1 VRLTGAAE
9 RAGEEPMRTIAI
21 INRKGGCGK
30 TAAAVSLA
38 GALGETGR
46 RALLIDLDPQGS
58 ASSWIGPGPTDGR
71 ELFEAFIGT
80 QSLVDL
86 AEPSRAPG
94 VDIVP
99 ASSWLV
105 TAERTLQVDL
115 ALGAIRAFERLP
127 AAWDFVFIDCP
138 PTLGYLASAALC
150 GCREAVLPLQP
161 HGLDA
166 SGIEPVLE
174 EMARIRQQLNP
185 ALLLTGIVV
194 GRVSRT
200 NHARDVIAGLRE
212 TYDGDLFETTIR
224 DSIRV
229 PEAAAAGVAVTAY
242 VPDAKVAADI
252 RAVAQEL
259 VARDPNRKD
268 SIAVEADHQ
277 AGWRGLVGRLV
288 GSRS

>member
-1 VRLTGAAE
+1 
-9 RAGEEPMRTIAI
+9 MRTIAM

-30 TAAAVSLA
+30 TAATVSLA
-38 GALGETGR
+38 GALGESGR
-46 RALLIDLDPQGS
+46 RTLVIDLDPQGS

-71 ELFEAFIGT
+71 ELFETFLGT
-80 QSLVDL
+80 QSLIDL
-86 AEPSRAPG
+86 AQPSRAAG

-115 ALGAIRAFERLP
+115 ALGAIRALERLP
-127 AAWDFVFIDCP
+127 AAWDFVLIDCP

-150 GCREAVLPLQP
+150 GCREVVLPMQP

-166 SGIEPVLE
+166 SGVEPVLE
-174 EMARIRQQLNP
+174 EMTRIRQQLNP
-185 ALLLTGIVV
+185 GLILTGIVV

-200 NHARDVIAGLRE
+200 NHARDVMAGLRE
-212 TYDGDLFETTIR
+212 IYDGDLFEATIR

-229 PEAAAAGVAVTAY
+229 PEAAAAGVPVTAY
-242 VPDAKVAADI
+242 VPDANVAADV
-252 RAVAQEL
+252 RAVAEEL
-259 VARDPNRKD
+259 VARDPDRKD
-268 SIAVEADHQ
+268 SIEDEADQ